1 MSRKRKGK
9 YQPLQ
14 SKRKKGRQRPEAI
27 VSRQETAPRLEEA
40 VAAISAVDVKPA
52 ATQAAVVVKAPE
64 MVAELRRIGI
74 LAVVVLATLIILALV
89 LG

>member
-1 MSRKRKGK
+1 
-9 YQPLQ
+9 
-14 SKRKKGRQRPEAI
+14 
-27 VSRQETAPRLEEA
+27 
-40 VAAISAVDVKPA
+40 VDVKPA
-52 ATQAAVVVKAPE
+52 ATQVAAVVKAPE

>member
-1 MSRKRKGK
+1 MRQYQVTHGDYGVSYSLECSERKTLTINVL
-9 YQPLQ
+9 PDL
-14 SKRKKGRQRPEAI
+14 S
-27 VSRQETAPRLEEA
+27 
-40 VAAISAVDVKPA
+40 
-52 ATQAAVVVKAPE
+52 VVVKAPE

>member
-40 VAAISAVDVKPA
+40 VVAISAVDVKPA
-52 ATQAAVVVKAPE
+52 ATQVAAVVKAPE